1 MIETASLLMTMPE
14 LLLTGA
20 GLILL
25 MVATFAGDN
34 SARLVGW
41 LAVAALA
48 VAGLSLNG
56 LPSTGGEAFDGLYRA
71 DAFGAF
77 AKVLIYVAAAV
88 SIIIA
93 PRFFATGN
101 SGIGGAIRAE
111 YPVLIIFATVG
122 MGLMVSAGDML
133 TLYVGLELNSLAA
146 YVLASFMRQDGRSAE
161 AGLKYFVLGALASG
175 ILLYGISLL
184 YGFTGST
191 TSTGIAAAMADGL
204 SNGERF
210 GLVVVLAALAFK
222 ISAVPFHMWT
232 PDVYEGAPTPVTA
245 FFASAPK
252 VAAMALLVRVSM
264 EAMGSALESWQQI
277 VIFVALA
284 SILFGAVAAIGQSNI
299 KRLLAYSSINNVGFA
314 LIGLAAG
321 TAEGVAA
328 VMSYLAIYVV
338 MTLGSF
344 LCVLQM
350 RDADGNPAVADHT
363 WISYYTGQHLGNN
376 NGEAHGK
383 LTAGYGARGAN
394 FAEDSG
400 KIGPEFGFGQ
410 ILGDY
415 YASNDVL
422 VIKCAWGG
430 RDLAE
435 KFRPPSAVADRGG
448 QVGDFYSAII
458 DYTRE
463 VLTNLG
469 TEFPEWSGQGYEIV
483 GFGWHQGYNDRI
495 SGPFSAEYK
504 DNLPDLIE
512 DLRTVFNKPSMPFV
526 IASTGMATGL
536 PEAPPYSGYSEVE
549 KAQLW
554 VAGVTQPASV
564 LSTDTRPFWR
574 DPADSP
580 ATSGQGFHWNHNAE
594 TLFLIGK
601 SMGDNMVTL
610 LAP

>member
-25 MVATFAGDN
+25 MVATFGGDN

-48 VAGLSLNG
+48 VAGWSLCG

-88 SIIIA
+88 SIVIA

-191 TSTGIAAAMADGL
+191 SYTGIATAMADGL
-204 SNGERF
+204 SNGELF
-210 GLVVVLAALAFK
+210 GLVFVLAALAFK

-252 VAAMALLVRVSM
+252 VAAMGLLVRVSM
-264 EAMGSALESWQQI
+264 EAMGSALTSWQQI

-314 LIGLAAG
+314 LVGLAAG

-350 RDADGNPAVADHT
+350 RDADGNPVEDIASLAGLSQSRKGLAAAFAIFMFSLAGIPPLMGFWAKFLVFDAAVAAGLT
-363 WISYYTGQHLGNN
+363 GLAVFGIAASVIGAFYYLKIIKTIYFDEPA
-376 NGEAHGK
+376 GEYAP
-383 LTAGYGARGAN
+383 AGSTL
-394 FAEDSG
+394 E
-400 KIGPEFGFGQ
+400 
-410 ILGDY
+410 
-415 YASNDVL
+415 
-422 VIKCAWGG
+422 
-430 RDLAE
+430 
-435 KFRPPSAVADRGG
+435 SALIAVSA
-448 QVGDFYSAII
+448 AII
-458 DYTRE
+458 
-463 VLTNLG
+463 VL
-469 TEFPEWSGQGYEIV
+469 GYLL
-483 GFGWHQGYNDRI
+483 NPLLD
-495 SGPFSAEYK
+495 
-504 DNLPDLIE
+504 
-512 DLRTVFNKPSMPFV
+512 
-526 IASTGMATGL
+526 
-536 PEAPPYSGYSEVE
+536 
-549 KAQLW
+549 
-554 VAGVTQPASV
+554 
-564 LSTDTRPFWR
+564 
-574 DPADSP
+574 
-580 ATSGQGFHWNHNAE
+580 ATSKAAAAA
-594 TLFLIGK
+594 L
-601 SMGDNMVTL
+601 
-610 LAP
+610 